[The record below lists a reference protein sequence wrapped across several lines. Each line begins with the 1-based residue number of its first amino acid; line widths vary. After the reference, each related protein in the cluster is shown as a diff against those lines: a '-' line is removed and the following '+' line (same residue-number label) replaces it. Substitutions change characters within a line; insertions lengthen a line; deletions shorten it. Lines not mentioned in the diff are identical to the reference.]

1 MKRTYQPK
9 KRQRSGVHGFLKRMA
24 SKNGRKVINARRAKG
39 RLSRQ
44 FNSLKKRPLIAV
56 SVAFFFNIRTF
67 SCQRRPSSMRYRP
80 ICRNI
85 EYARVYRRG
94 KSYVAPQL
102 VLYVCKNRL
111 GRTRVGFTA
120 TKKVGHA
127 VQRNRARRVMRAAA
141 AAHLPYDVGG
151 YDLIFVARAAT
162 ARVKSTRL
170 EKTVVRLLAQAG
182 LPGGEAPKA

>member
-1 MKRTYQPK
+1 
-9 KRQRSGVHGFLKRMA
+9 
-24 SKNGRKVINARRAKG
+24 
-39 RLSRQ
+39 
-44 FNSLKKRPLIAV
+44 
-56 SVAFFFNIRTF
+56 
-67 SCQRRPSSMRYRP
+67 MRYRP

-182 LPGGEAPKA
+182 LPGGEATKS

>member
-1 MKRTYQPK
+1 
-9 KRQRSGVHGFLKRMA
+9 
-24 SKNGRKVINARRAKG
+24 
-39 RLSRQ
+39 
-44 FNSLKKRPLIAV
+44 
-56 SVAFFFNIRTF
+56 
-67 SCQRRPSSMRYRP
+67 MRYRP

-94 KSYVAPQL
+94 KSYVAPKL

-127 VQRNRARRVMRAAA
+127 VQRRVMRAAV

-162 ARVKSTRL
+162 ARVKSTKL
-170 EKTVVRLLAQAG
+170 EQTVVRLLAQAG

>member
-1 MKRTYQPK
+1 MILR
-9 KRQRSGVHGFLKRMA
+9 L
-24 SKNGRKVINARRAKG
+24 RKDTTAILN
-39 RLSRQ
+39 
-44 FNSLKKRPLIAV
+44 
-56 SVAFFFNIRTF
+56 
-67 SCQRRPSSMRYRP
+67 
-80 ICRNI
+80 
-85 EYARVYRRG
+85 
-94 KSYVAPQL
+94 
-102 VLYVCKNRL
+102 
-111 GRTRVGFTA
+111 TA

>member
-1 MKRTYQPK
+1 
-9 KRQRSGVHGFLKRMA
+9 
-24 SKNGRKVINARRAKG
+24 
-39 RLSRQ
+39 
-44 FNSLKKRPLIAV
+44 
-56 SVAFFFNIRTF
+56 
-67 SCQRRPSSMRYRP
+67 MRYRP

-127 VQRNRARRVMRAAA
+127 VVRNRARRRLREVYRLHNPA
-141 AAHLPYDVGG
+141 LKQGWDIVLVGRG
-151 YDLIFVARAAT
+151 RTATMPWKDLNEQFL
-162 ARVKSTRL
+162 RL
-170 EKTVVRLLAQAG
+170 CKKLSLLEGQA
-182 LPGGEAPKA
+182 